1 MTAGRKITREGR
13 QMIPQQSALRYGRYL
28 YLMVLLLFCV
38 TGVSW
43 AQPTGTAPAP
53 ASMPAPAAAT
63 PTVQAIPV
71 GGAPTAPTAAPSL
84 TAPQAEALQKL
95 SPAQQQA
102 IQQEMGKT
110 GGRLT
115 PQALEALKA
124 SPEFK
129 DVSPE
134 DVARGKQLLEQKEKA
149 REKAPDD
156 QEADKDV
163 KKGTDKVERK
173 EAPWEEKTVIGAE
186 AVEDSLFERSRTV
199 GKYQDI
205 SLSLRLFGSAFFREA
220 AVRVL
225 TDRKDIPV
233 PLKYVVGPGDEVKLL
248 LWGRVNAQHNLTVDR
263 DGKITMPN
271 VGPLFVAGM
280 TFEEM
285 SKYLITQTEQIVGT
299 NIDVSMGAL
308 KTISVFVLGDV
319 RRPGAYT
326 IGSFATITDA
336 LMIAGGPSGIGTMR
350 RIEVRRK
357 DKLLTTF
364 DLYDLLLK
372 GDKSK
377 DLILQAGDV
386 IFVPVTGPLVGLAG
400 NVKRP
405 AVYELTDRRDLEK
418 LIEYAGGIIPTAYTQ
433 QIQVERIVKG
443 EKHVVVDINDK
454 NLERAG
460 HFAVQDADLVKIFS
474 IVDANVNAVYLRGN
488 VKRPG
493 KYEYKPG
500 MTIRD
505 VISRPDELLPETHYD
520 YALIRRLKP
529 PSMEPFLIPF
539 NLGKFI
545 FHGDAANDM
554 ALQPQDQI
562 FVFNKWFFQ
571 DRPHFSISGQV
582 RKGGQ
587 FDLHENYRIRDAV
600 LAAGDLTKEAYLKKG
615 QLIRIN
621 KLREYQTVYF
631 NVAKAMAGDAEEN
644 LLLQDE
650 DRIVIHSMWDE
661 KWREAVSITGEVK
674 RPLETPLMDSM
685 RISDLVFK
693 AGGVTRDT
701 HYDQAELYR
710 TDWRTKEVTL
720 EKIDLAKALA
730 KDPRYDLQ
738 LKDMDRLVVHS
749 VWEFI
754 YRKSVIIEGDVHKP
768 GTYQFAEDM
777 TVRDLVFAAGNV
789 LESVYFEEAEISSM
803 MVEDGKAALIEVR
816 NFNLGK
822 ALSGDPNHNVKLKP
836 YDRVLIKRITDWR
849 REEFVIVAGEVMF
862 PGRYAIRKGEKLSG
876 LIDRA
881 GGYTPEAYLR
891 GAIFTRTSVQA
902 LQQEGIAEMARR
914 LERDL
919 LAQGAAGVSTALS
932 ADEVK
937 AREVELLQKKAFVE
951 TIRQLKATGRMTIRL
966 AHQRL
971 LKGSEYDIELEAGD
985 RLVVPQRNS
994 VVNVMGAVMAQA
1006 SYIYLE
1012 KFDYRDYINMAGGY
1026 ASYANES
1033 DVFVMKVDG
1042 SARKL
1047 NRGMLAWSDSRDR
1060 WEMAAFGENRPVI
1073 EPGDTIVVPE
1083 KLDRIAWLR
1092 EIRDITQILM
1102 NAAVTAAV
1110 VIKLF

>member
-1 MTAGRKITREGR
+1 MIRK
-13 QMIPQQSALRYGRYL
+13 SLRKARMCRYL
-28 YLMVLLLFCV
+28 SVVLFFFI
-38 TGVSW
+38 TGAAW
-43 AQPTGTAPAP
+43 AQPVGTSPAGATTSTP
-53 ASMPAPAAAT
+53 ASSPATPA
-63 PTVQAIPV
+63 PTVQAIPI
-71 GGAPTAPTAAPSL
+71 GGSPAATPAAPSL
-84 TAPQAEALQKL
+84 TSQQAEALQKL

-102 IQQEMGKT
+102 IQQELGKT

-115 PQALEALKA
+115 PHAIEALKA

-134 DVARGKQLLEQKEKA
+134 DVAKGRQLLEQKEKA
-149 REKAPDD
+149 QDKEPGKRASDRVEK
-156 QEADKDV
+156 
-163 KKGTDKVERK
+163 K

-205 SLSLRLFGSAFFREA
+205 SLSLRLFGSEFFREA

-308 KTISVFVLGDV
+308 KTISIFVLGDV

-336 LMIAGGPSGIGTMR
+336 LLIAGGPSGIGTMR
-350 RIEVRRK
+350 QIQVRRK

-377 DLILQAGDV
+377 DVVLQAGDV
-386 IFVPVTGPLVGLAG
+386 IFVPVTGPLVGVAG

-454 NLERAG
+454 NLEKARD
-460 HFAVQDADLVKIFS
+460 FDVQDADLVKIFS

-493 KYEYKPG
+493 KYEYKSG

-505 VISRPDELLPETHYD
+505 IISRPDELLPETHFD
-520 YALIRRLKP
+520 YALIRRLTP
-529 PSMEPFLIPF
+529 PSMASFLIPF
-539 NLGKFI
+539 NLGKILFQ
-545 FHGDAANDM
+545 GDSDHNV

-562 FVFNKWFFQ
+562 FIFNKWFFK
-571 DRPHFSISGQV
+571 DKPHFTIAGEVRTPGRFDLSGNARIKDAILAGGGLTRDALL
-582 RKGGQ
+582 RKGEILRVDAQ
-587 FDLHENYRIRDAV
+587 RKYRTLFFDVDKV
-600 LAAGDLTKEAYLKKG
+600 LTGDH
-615 QLIRIN
+615 QH
-621 KLREYQTVYF
+621 
-631 NVAKAMAGDAEEN
+631 N

-650 DRIVIHSMWDE
+650 DHII
-661 KWREAVSITGEVK
+661 
-674 RPLETPLMDSM
+674 
-685 RISDLVFK
+685 
-693 AGGVTRDT
+693 
-701 HYDQAELYR
+701 
-710 TDWRTKEVTL
+710 
-720 EKIDLAKALA
+720 
-730 KDPRYDLQ
+730 
-738 LKDMDRLVVHS
+738 VHS
-749 VWEFI
+749 VWEDR
-754 YRKSVIIEGDVHKP
+754 YRKSVSIEGDVLKP
-768 GTYQFAEDM
+768 GVYQFTEGM
-777 TVRDLVFAAGNV
+777 TVKELIFRAGNI
-789 LESVYFEEAEISSM
+789 LESAYLEQAEIFYQ
-803 MVEDGKAALIEVR
+803 EIGDGQSAKYLLK
-816 NFNLGK
+816 NFNLDK
-822 ALSGDPNHNVKLKP
+822 ALKGDQEHNLALSP
-836 YDRVLIKRITDWR
+836 YDRVMIKRIADWR
-849 REEFVIVAGEVMF
+849 REEFVTLEGEVLY
-862 PGRYAIRKGEKLSG
+862 PGRYAIRKGEKISS
-876 LIDRA
+876 LIERA
-881 GGYTPEAYLR
+881 GGYMPEAYPR
-891 GAIFTRTSVQA
+891 GAVFTRQSVQA
-902 LQQEGIAEMARR
+902 LQQEGIAEMAKR

-919 LAQGAAGVSTALS
+919 LVQGAAGVSTALT

-937 AREVELLQKKAFVE
+937 AREVELRQKQAFIE
-951 TIRQLKATGRMTIRL
+951 TIRQLRATGRMTIRL

-971 LKGSEYDIELEAGD
+971 LKGSEYDLELEGGD
-985 RLVVPQRNS
+985 RLVIPQRNS

-1012 KFDYRDYINMAGGY
+1012 KFDYRDYINMAGGF

-1047 NRGMLAWSDSRDR
+1047 NRGALAWNDNRDR

>member
-1 MTAGRKITREGR
+1 
-13 QMIPQQSALRYGRYL
+13 
-28 YLMVLLLFCV
+28 MVLLLLCI
-38 TGVSW
+38 TGAAW
-43 AQPTGTAPAP
+43 AQPAGTSQAGASPSAP
-53 ASMPAPAAAT
+53 ASSPATPS
-63 PTVQAIPV
+63 PTVQAIPI
-71 GGAPTAPTAAPSL
+71 GGSPAAKPAAPSL
-84 TAPQAEALQKL
+84 TSQQAEALQKL

-115 PQALEALKA
+115 PQAIEALKA

-134 DVARGKQLLEQKEKA
+134 DVARGRQLLEQNEKA
-149 REKAPDD
+149 QRKGPERRDAFRPD
-156 QEADKDV
+156 
-163 KKGTDKVERK
+163 RK

-186 AVEDSLFERSRTV
+186 AVEDSLFERSRRI

-205 SLSLRLFGSAFFREA
+205 SLSLRLFGSEFFREA
-220 AVRVL
+220 AIRVL

-271 VGPLFVAGM
+271 VGPMFVAGM

-319 RRPGAYT
+319 ARPGAYT

-336 LMIAGGPSGIGTMR
+336 LLIAGGPSGIGSMR

-377 DLILQAGDV
+377 DVILQAGDV
-386 IFVPVTGPLVGLAG
+386 IFIPVTGPLVGVAG

-405 AVYELTDRRDLEK
+405 AVYELTDRHDLER
-418 LIEYAGGIIPTAYTQ
+418 LIEYAGGIIPTAFTQ
-433 QIQVERIVKG
+433 QIQIERIVKG
-443 EKHVVVDINDK
+443 EKQVVVDIDDK
-454 NLERAG
+454 HLERASR
-460 HFAVQDADLVKIFS
+460 FSLQDADLVKIFS

-493 KYEYKPG
+493 KYEYKSG
-500 MTIRD
+500 MTVRD
-505 VISRPDELLPETHYD
+505 IIPSPDGLLPETHYD
-520 YALIRRLKP
+520 YALILRLKA
-529 PSMEPFLIPF
+529 PSMESFLIPF
-539 NLGKFI
+539 NLGKFV
-545 FHGDAANDM
+545 FHGDPANDIP
-554 ALQPQDQI
+554 LQPQDQI
-562 FVFNKWFFQ
+562 FVFNKWFFK
-571 DRPHFSISGQV
+571 DKPHFSIAGEV
-582 RKGGQ
+582 RQGGR
-587 FDLHENYRIRDAV
+587 FDLSGNARIKDAI
-600 LAAGDLTKEAYLKKG
+600 LAAGGLTRDALMRKG
-615 QLIRIN
+615 EIIRVN
-621 KLREYQTVYF
+621 AQREYLALYF
-631 NVAKAMAGDAEEN
+631 DVEKAMAGDPQN
-644 LLLQDE
+644 NIPLQDE
-650 DRIVIHSMWDE
+650 DHII
-661 KWREAVSITGEVK
+661 
-674 RPLETPLMDSM
+674 
-685 RISDLVFK
+685 
-693 AGGVTRDT
+693 
-701 HYDQAELYR
+701 
-710 TDWRTKEVTL
+710 
-720 EKIDLAKALA
+720 
-730 KDPRYDLQ
+730 
-738 LKDMDRLVVHS
+738 VHS
-749 VWEFI
+749 VWEDR
-754 YRKSVIIEGDVHKP
+754 YRKSVSIEGDVLKP
-768 GTYQFAEDM
+768 GVYQFTEGM
-777 TVRDLVFAAGNV
+777 TVRELVFRAGNI
-789 LESVYFEEAEISSM
+789 LESAYLEQAEILYQDIGQGQS
-803 MVEDGKAALIEVR
+803 VTYLLK

-822 ALSGDPNHNVKLKP
+822 ALQGDSEHNVRLGP
-836 YDRVLIKRITDWR
+836 YDRLMIKRIADWR
-849 REEFVIVAGEVMF
+849 REEFVTLEGEVLY
-862 PGRYAIRKGEKLSG
+862 PGRYAIRKGERLSS
-876 LIDRA
+876 LIERA
-881 GGYTPEAYLR
+881 GGYMPEAYLR
-891 GAIFTRTSVQA
+891 GAVFTRQSVQA
-902 LQQEGIAEMARR
+902 LQQEGIAEMAKR

-919 LAQGAAGVSTALS
+919 LVQGAAGVSTALT

-937 AREVELLQKKAFVE
+937 AREVELRQKQAFIE
-951 TIRQLKATGRMTIRL
+951 TIRQLRATGRMTIRL

-971 LKGSEYDIELEAGD
+971 LKGSEYDLELEGGD
-985 RLVVPQRNS
+985 RLVIPQRNS

-1006 SYIYLE
+1006 SYIYLD

-1047 NRGMLAWSDSRDR
+1047 NRGMLAWSGNRDR
-1060 WEMAAFGENRPVI
+1060 WELAAFGENRPVI